1 MVRPRKLGFKYRE
14 GVNTSQLEQQKN
26 NRVRVELKLFVLI
39 LIHTPFGLEFFDRV
53 AKWRIAKFYARFNT
67 YLMPA
72 ISALA
77 IFLILGSLLVM
88 FANAQAREGV
98 RGVGPAANLLI
109 PGFNPYLPITYGL
122 AALVITIIIHEA
134 GHGIVA
140 RVHNIRVDSTGI
152 VLFLGIPVGAFV
164 NIEREELNRA
174 TLKQKSAVLTA
185 GPLNNMI
192 LAGACLLAMY
202 LVMSTLTPLPPDP
215 NAAQFGVM
223 VISVNSG
230 SLAEALGIEANSVIQ
245 YVAGQ
250 QIMSLDDLSESL
262 RANLGN
268 TIEMT
273 WLNNAGDTIVREVT
287 LPATV
292 EPGRGTLGVSV
303 TVLASDPQEV
313 LDTYKNQFS
322 QNPLAILLPPTFQQ
336 GLVPFSDL
344 MAPKYTSSVFGDN
357 FAPLAN
363 MLFWLWFINFNVGI
377 FNALP
382 LGPLDGGQLYGAVI
396 ENKAKSKALAKNA
409 NMVMTLVMSAI
420 VFAVLVLPYVV
431 F

>member
-1 MVRPRKLGFKYRE
+1 LDLNRK
-14 GVNTSQLEQQKN
+14 GVNTSQLEEQKN
-26 NRVRVELKLFVLI
+26 SRVRVELKALVLI
-39 LIHTPFGLEFFDRV
+39 LIHTPFGLEFFDKV
-53 AKWRIAKFYARFNT
+53 AQWRIARFYARFNT

-72 ISALA
+72 ITALA
-77 IFLILGSLLVM
+77 IFLIVGSLMVM

-109 PGFNPYLPITYGL
+109 PGLNPFLPITYGL

-164 NIEREELNRA
+164 NIERDELNRA

-192 LAGACLLAMY
+192 LAGACLISMY
-202 LVMSTLTPLPPDP
+202 FVVSTLSPLPPDP
-215 NAAQFGVM
+215 NAPQFGVM
-223 VISVNSG
+223 VISVNGG
-230 SLAEALGIEANSVIQ
+230 SLAEGMGIEAESVIQ
-245 YVAGQ
+245 YIAGQ
-250 QIMSLDDLSESL
+250 QITSLEDLSENL
-262 RANLGN
+262 RRNLGS
-268 TIEMT
+268 TVEIT
-273 WLNNAGDTIVREVT
+273 WVNKAGDTIVRQVT
-287 LPATV
+287 LPPAV

-303 TVLASDPQEV
+303 TVLSRGPQEV

-336 GLVPFSDL
+336 GFVPFSDL
-344 MAPKYTSSVFGDN
+344 MAPKYTSSVFGDS
-357 FAPLAN
+357 FAPVAN

-382 LGPLDGGQLYGAVI
+382 IGPLDGGQLYGALI
-396 ENKAKSKALAKNA
+396 ENKARSKAIAKNA
-409 NMVMTLVMSAI
+409 NMLLTLVMAAI
-420 VFAVLVLPYVV
+420 VFAVLVLPYVG

>member
-1 MVRPRKLGFKYRE
+1 MDLNTK
-14 GVNTSQLEQQKN
+14 GVNTSQLEEQKN
-26 NRVRVELKLFVLI
+26 SRVRVELKAFVLI
-39 LIHTPFGLEFFDRV
+39 LIHTPFGLELFDKV
-53 AKWRIAKFYARFNT
+53 AKWRIARFYARFNT

-72 ISALA
+72 ITALA
-77 IFLILGSLLVM
+77 IFLIVGALMVM

-109 PGFNPYLPITYGL
+109 PGLNPFLPITYGL

-134 GHGIVA
+134 GHGVVA
-140 RVHNIRVDSTGI
+140 RVHNIRVDSTGL
-152 VLFLGIPVGAFV
+152 VLFLGIPIGAFV
-164 NIEREELNRA
+164 NIERDELNRA

-192 LAGACLLAMY
+192 LAGACLIAMY
-202 LVMSTLTPLPPDP
+202 FVVSTLTPLPPDP
-215 NAAQFGVM
+215 NAPQFGVM
-223 VISVNSG
+223 VVSVNDG
-230 SLAEALGIEANSVIQ
+230 SLAQAMGMEAESVIQ

-250 QIMSLDDLSESL
+250 QITSLDDLSESL
-262 RANLGN
+262 RRNLGS
-268 TIEMT
+268 TVEIT
-273 WLNNAGDTIVREVT
+273 WLNKDGDTIVRQIT
-287 LPATV
+287 LPPAV

-303 TVLASDPQEV
+303 TVLSRGPQEV

-336 GLVPFSDL
+336 GFVPFSDL
-344 MAPKYTSSVFGDN
+344 MAPKYTSSVFGDS
-357 FAPLAN
+357 FAPVAN
-363 MLFWLWFINFNVGI
+363 TLFWLWFINFNVGI

-382 LGPLDGGQLYGAVI
+382 IGPLDGGQLYGALI
-396 ENKAKSKALAKNA
+396 ENKAKSKAIAKNA
-409 NMVMTLVMSAI
+409 NMLLTLVMTAI

>member
-1 MVRPRKLGFKYRE
+1 M
-14 GVNTSQLEQQKN
+14 EQQKN
-26 NRVRVELKLFVLI
+26 SRMRVEVKALVLI
-39 LIHTPFGLEFFDRV
+39 LIHTPFGLEFFDKV
-53 AKWRIAKFYARFNT
+53 AKWRIAKLYAKFNT
-67 YLMPA
+67 YMMPA
-72 ISALA
+72 ITALA
-77 IFLILGSLLVM
+77 IFLILGSLMVM
-88 FANAQAREGV
+88 FADAQAREGV

-140 RVHNIRVDSTGI
+140 RVHNIKVDSTGI
-152 VLFLGIPVGAFV
+152 VLFLGIPIGAFV

-192 LAGACLLAMY
+192 LAAACLIAMY
-202 LVMSTLTPLPPDP
+202 FVVSTLTPLPPNP
-215 NAAQFGVM
+215 NAPQFGVM
-223 VISVNSG
+223 VISVNGG
-230 SLAEALGIEANSVIQ
+230 SLAESIGIEDGSVIQ

-250 QIMSLDDLSESL
+250 QIVSLDDLSQNL
-262 RANLGN
+262 RRNLGN
-268 TIEMT
+268 TVEIT
-273 WLNNAGDTIVREVT
+273 WLNDAGETVSRQVA
-287 LPATV
+287 LPSSV

-303 TVLASDPQEV
+303 TVLSQDPQEV
-313 LDTYKNQFS
+313 LNTYKNQFG
-322 QNPLAILLPPTFQQ
+322 QNPLALLLPPTFQQ
-336 GLVPFSDL
+336 GFVPFSDL
-344 MAPKYTSSVFGDN
+344 MAPKYTSTVFGND
-357 FAPLAN
+357 FVPVAN

-382 LGPLDGGQLYGAVI
+382 LGPLDGGQLYGALI
-396 ENKAKSKALAKNA
+396 ENKAKSKAIARNA
-409 NMVMTLVMSAI
+409 NMLLTLVMAAI